1 MLQLPIGKTLS
12 ILLIFWIATIGSH
25 AQVFISRP
33 SFQGVNGAEPHGPL
47 VQGPNGNLYGTTL
60 YGGSSFNSSNHDL
73 GSGTIFELTPSG
85 KVITIYSFCSRL
97 NGKICADGASPASGL
112 VLAKNRNF
120 YGTTESG
127 GAGNLGT
134 FFEVTPTGKLTTLYS
149 FCLTSSCPD
158 GLLPN
163 GLVQGANGNFYG
175 TAEDGGAYGYGTVF
189 MITPSGKLTVL
200 HSFDYT
206 HDGANPV
213 ARLLR
218 ASNGNFYGTAAN
230 GGGNNNCI
238 FECGTVFEIT
248 PTGDFRTVYSFCPV
262 TSCADGATPESPL
275 TQGSD
280 GNLYGTTVQG
290 GTQSEGAAFK
300 LTLDGQITTL
310 YSFCSILGSHNA
322 CLDGDFPGA
331 GLVEGTDGNFYST
344 TESGGDLNG
353 GTVFQLT
360 PGGVLT
366 VLHTFCPQRSCKDG
380 SRPSSE
386 LIQAPNGNFYGTTE
400 TGGNNKDCP
409 YLPDGHGC
417 GVAFGLSFGLASSPD
432 ENTGSAR

>member
-1 MLQLPIGKTLS
+1 MAKSVQMERLLHQDSFLPRTVTS
-12 ILLIFWIATIGSH
+12 TEPPT
-25 AQVFISRP
+25 VEEPVIS
-33 SFQGVNGAEPHGPL
+33 EH
-47 VQGPNGNLYGTTL
+47 
-60 YGGSSFNSSNHDL
+60 
-73 GSGTIFELTPSG
+73 
-85 KVITIYSFCSRL
+85 
-97 NGKICADGASPASGL
+97 
-112 VLAKNRNF
+112 
-120 YGTTESG
+120 
-127 GAGNLGT
+127 
-134 FFEVTPTGKLTTLYS
+134 FFEVTPSGKLTTLYS
-149 FCLTSSCPD
+149 FCATSSCPE
-158 GLLPN
+158 GILPN
-163 GLVQGANGNFYG
+163 GLVQAANGNFYG
-175 TAEDGGAYGYGTVF
+175 TTETGGANGYGTVF
-189 MITPSGKLTVL
+189 MITPAGKLTVL
-200 HSFDYT
+200 HSLDYA

-213 ARLLR
+213 ARLLH

-238 FECGTVFEIT
+238 VECGTVFEIT
-248 PTGDFRTVYSFCPV
+248 PTGTFRTVYSFCPV
-262 TSCADGATPESPL
+262 ASCADGATPESPL

-290 GTQSEGAAFK
+290 GAHSEGAVFR

-310 YSFCSILGSHNA
+310 YSFCSILGAHNA

-331 GLVEGTDGNFYST
+331 GLIEGTDGNFYGT

-366 VLHTFCPQRSCKDG
+366 VLHTFCPQSSCKDG
-380 SRPSSE
+380 SRPASE

-417 GVAFGLSFGLASSPD
+417 GVAFGLS
-432 ENTGSAR
+432 